1 MRSKTPRFI
10 RTRFISSRSI
20 SIFLSYDPSE
30 CGTVPPTPW
39 RTEMKDSATHAAD
52 TKQTTHVRWR
62 RFGLLTVVGMTWA
75 MQAQAQRNTWPQE
88 LPAAHSWFMCSSQS
102 GEPVVA
108 WVDQS
113 SSVVAVSSLREDIPL
128 PVYASPM
135 LQKAD
140 GDRFLIQ
147 QVKTGY
153 RVTNQSEKSAFTLQV
168 GATALNCSYGRDE

>member
-1 MRSKTPRFI
+1 MRLIQIAALAAVGLGCR
-10 RTRFISSRSI
+10 
-20 SIFLSYDPSE
+20 LN
-30 CGTVPPTPW
+30 
-39 RTEMKDSATHAAD
+39 AHAQLNA
-52 TKQTTHVRWR
+52 
-62 RFGLLTVVGMTWA
+62 
-75 MQAQAQRNTWPQE
+75 WPHD

-135 LQKAD
+135 LQKTD

-153 RVTNQSEKSAFTLQV
+153 RVTNQSEKSTFTLQV
-168 GATALNCSYGRDE
+168 GSTALNCGYGRDE

>member
-1 MRSKTPRFI
+1 MRLI
-10 RTRFISSRSI
+10 RIVAFVAVG
-20 SIFLSYDPSE
+20 LG
-30 CGTVPPTPW
+30 CG
-39 RTEMKDSATHAAD
+39 
-52 TKQTTHVRWR
+52 
-62 RFGLLTVVGMTWA
+62 L
-75 MQAQAQRNTWPQE
+75 QAQAQRNTWPQE

-108 WVDQS
+108 WVDQG

>member
-1 MRSKTPRFI
+1 MRLI
-10 RTRFISSRSI
+10 RIVA
-20 SIFLSYDPSE
+20 L
-30 CGTVPPTPW
+30 V
-39 RTEMKDSATHAAD
+39 A
-52 TKQTTHVRWR
+52 V
-62 RFGLLTVVGMTWA
+62 GLGYGL
-75 MQAQAQRNTWPQE
+75 QAQAQRNPWPQE

-108 WVDQS
+108 WVDQG

-135 LQKAD
+135 LQKTD

-153 RVTNQSEKSAFTLQV
+153 RVTSQSEKSAFTLQV

>member
-1 MRSKTPRFI
+1 MRLI
-10 RTRFISSRSI
+10 RIVA
-20 SIFLSYDPSE
+20 L
-30 CGTVPPTPW
+30 V
-39 RTEMKDSATHAAD
+39 A
-52 TKQTTHVRWR
+52 V
-62 RFGLLTVVGMTWA
+62 GLGYGL
-75 MQAQAQRNTWPQE
+75 QAQAQRNTWPQE

-108 WVDQS
+108 WVDQG

-135 LQKAD
+135 LQKTD

-153 RVTNQSEKSAFTLQV
+153 RVTNQSEKSTFTLQV
-168 GATALNCSYGRDE
+168 GSTALNCGYGRDE